1 MPQIEKYEFSR
12 VAKEQ
17 LEHLGGF
24 LHSFVK
30 PLFGEEECINLYQV
44 EQRFSMYGG
53 QKPQWTVKNFGACF
67 TVVETYYSQCRQEFE
82 INNVDAVAL
91 REKILTAESLGD
103 MPNFQQYKF
112 SVEAIRQ
119 LEESKS
125 SGFVYRFEKPLFDE
139 ENINLYQ
146 VEKRL
151 SMTGGETPQ
160 WNMAT
165 FRPCF
170 TVVQTSGSQSR
181 LEFELV
187 NVDAGVL
194 REQIC
199 KLICCTCPKSSAHG
213 E

>member
-1 MPQIEKYEFSR
+1 M
-12 VAKEQ
+12 
-17 LEHLGGF
+17 
-24 LHSFVK
+24 
-30 PLFGEEECINLYQV
+30 
-44 EQRFSMYGG
+44 
-53 QKPQWTVKNFGACF
+53 
-67 TVVETYYSQCRQEFE
+67 
-82 INNVDAVAL
+82 
-91 REKILTAESLGD
+91 
-103 MPNFQQYKF
+103 
-112 SVEAIRQ
+112 EAIRQ

-199 KLICCTCPKSSAHG
+199 KCCCDDLLHMPEVECARRVQEMWGIAKEGPCSRMFKN